1 MSENLICV
9 CFLLFIPLLH
19 IPFFFL
25 PLDKTTQLGQRPFL
39 LLHMYIWTVDRY
51 QTKSMFALF
60 PYAMILFCLCGK
72 MTSDNSQIQDEA
84 EQNGREMDGQRG
96 ERQQVC
102 FPRGKRERGRLWQ
115 SEDTESGRVRKR
127 KTGQELQLPLKLQL
141 TQQQQQQQ
149 QCQCQDISSHNRRF
163 VRSDRISF
171 RERSLVWW
179 EVQLCSKVCDGA

>member
-25 PLDKTTQLGQRPFL
+25 PLDKTTRLGQRPFL
-39 LLHMYIWTVDRY
+39 LLHMYICTVDRY

-84 EQNGREMDGQRG
+84 VQNGREMDGQRG

-102 FPRGKRERGRLWQ
+102 VSPEERERKADCG
-115 SEDTESGRVRKR
+115 S
-127 KTGQELQLPLKLQL
+127 LKIQ
-141 TQQQQQQQ
+141 
-149 QCQCQDISSHNRRF
+149 RAA
-163 VRSDRISF
+163 
-171 RERSLVWW
+171 E
-179 EVQLCSKVCDGA
+179 

>member
-72 MTSDNSQIQDEA
+72 MTSDNSQIKDEA

-102 FPRGKRERGRLWQ
+102 VSPEERERLWQ
-115 SEDTESGRVRKR
+115 SEDTESSRVRKR

-149 QCQCQDISSHNRRF
+149 RQCQDISSYNRRF

-179 EVQLCSKVCDGA
+179 EVQLCSKVCDGS